1 MYFQIE
7 ELCYELSWYLAMSQ
21 MKINGTTNLKA
32 ISNMRRKMIIFKYKR
47 SNENTLNI
55 KDKKKN
61 ELVVLTFRSISLGW
75 FYPKKK
81 KIIIGDGPPFTWI
94 EKINR

>member
-1 MYFQIE
+1 M
-7 ELCYELSWYLAMSQ
+7 
-21 MKINGTTNLKA
+21 TNLKA

-47 SNENTLNI
+47 SNENTPNI
-55 KDKKKN
+55 KDKKKKN

-81 KIIIGDGPPFTWI
+81 KIIIGDGPPFTRI

>member
-55 KDKKKN
+55 KDKKKMN
-61 ELVVLTFRSISLGW
+61 
-75 FYPKKK
+75 
-81 KIIIGDGPPFTWI
+81 
-94 EKINR
+94 